1 MSMDETPQLSL
12 PLLQAAQ
19 AQKHVTV
26 NEALIRLDGLAQLV
40 LKSVDVSVPP
50 GLAQPGDCYGV
61 PAGAAGAWTGQ
72 DGRVAIFANGGWLFV
87 QPKAGWR
94 GWVIDQAQE
103 VSFDG
108 THWIGGA
115 AAVSPGGAVM
125 SFEIVE
131 VDHVIGSGA
140 TSIVPGAIPGDTVVF
155 GITGRVMQAIEGG
168 VSGWQLGVASS
179 VNRYGS
185 GLAVQAG
192 AWIRGITGTPVTYYG
207 PEDLVLTAEGATF
220 AGGEI
225 RLAVNLMRLMPPS
238 FQSGG

>member
-61 PAGAAGAWTGQ
+61 PAGAAGVWTGQ
-72 DGRVAIFANGGWLFV
+72 GGLVALYSNGGWLFV
-87 QPKAGWR
+87 QPRAGWR
-94 GWVIDQAQE
+94 AWIADQTRDA
-103 VSFDG
+103 VFDG
-108 THWIGGA
+108 VKWVGGTV
-115 AAVSPGGAVM
+115 AVSPGGAAM
-125 SFEIVE
+125 AFEIVE
-131 VDHVIGSGA
+131 IDHVIEAAA
-140 TSIVPGAIPGDTVVF
+140 TSVALGAIPGDTVVF
-155 GITGRVMQAIEGG
+155 GVTGRVMQAIEGG

-192 AWIRGITGTPVTYYG
+192 AWIRGITGTPVTYDA
-207 PEDLVLTAEGATF
+207 PEDLVLTAEGGFF
-220 AGGEI
+220 AGGAV
-225 RLAVNLMRLMPPS
+225 RLAVNLMRLSVPAA
-238 FQSGG
+238 